1 MCLSWFLTHRVC
13 GHAEGLLFLPTE
25 VRAVVPGTLSHSLG
39 RECGKAVWQG
49 SSMTSKPSLV
59 SGLEHRTD
67 SRNSLEGQL
76 EGRAYLRLCFSK
88 KSLQQNLQDRVVGRG
103 WKEWR
108 NSPRPFLTHLGDKVS
123 GDHGCEN
130 CKEGPMQGSLLR
142 KVRVPPPPPPPWLL
156 APSGITEPRQ
166 VCFGTWLVQ
175 LHESR
180 VSVSNRC
187 NILH

>member
-1 MCLSWFLTHRVC
+1 MEAILVCLSWFLTHRVC

-25 VRAVVPGTLSHSLG
+25 VRVVVPGTLSHSLG

-88 KSLQQNLQDRVVGRG
+88 KSLQQNPGQSGGQRLERVE
-103 WKEWR
+103 K
-108 NSPRPFLTHLGDKVS
+108 LTEAFSDSFRRH
-123 GDHGCEN
+123 
-130 CKEGPMQGSLLR
+130 SLR
-142 KVRVPPPPPPPWLL
+142 RAWLWEL
-156 APSGITEPRQ
+156 
-166 VCFGTWLVQ
+166 
-175 LHESR
+175 
-180 VSVSNRC
+180 
-187 NILH
+187 